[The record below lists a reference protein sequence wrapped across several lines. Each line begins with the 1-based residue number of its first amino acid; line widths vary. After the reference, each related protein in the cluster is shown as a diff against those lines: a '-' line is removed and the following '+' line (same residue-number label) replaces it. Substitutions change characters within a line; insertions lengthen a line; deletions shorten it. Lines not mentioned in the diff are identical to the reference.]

1 MRERAK
7 QLREQRETQRLAL
20 VDEKL
25 EQRWRN
31 QCEEMRALLTMKH
44 RDEVFADR
52 AFQLKLNAEK
62 RERDKQGILNH
73 SYFYIVDAHFGFLQ
87 KKGCTPKCGRKTLIQ
102 SVSEKRWKRH
112 RRLKETGKCL
122 RFA

>member
-62 RERDKQGILNH
+62 REREKQGIINRITTFMLLMH
-73 SYFYIVDAHFGFLQ
+73 IFGSCRRKDVRQ
-87 KKGCTPKCGRKTLIQ
+87 NVAGR
-102 SVSEKRWKRH
+102 R
-112 RRLKETGKCL
+112 
-122 RFA
+122 